1 MENKRTWTNNES
13 EDLIRQLNI
22 ALEASGIGIWQHNLL
37 KNQTRWDEQLQS
49 IYGVPKGPYDVIWLD
64 SLHPDDRDV
73 ANEIFEKAISERSDY
88 ASQFRII
95 RPDGVI
101 RYLRSRAKFFI
112 DGNGEPCFIGAEWDV
127 TDDVL
132 LNQQLALEREA
143 AEQSRSEAKYAAE
156 HDYLTGLMNRR
167 SFDSFFENLCK
178 QDNAQRVSLCH
189 LDIDRFKEINDQFG
203 HSAGDQVLQH
213 VALTLSRS
221 LADDEVAARLGG
233 DEFVILSP
241 SGTSER
247 MKQLV
252 SALRDFLKDPIEVN
266 GRKLIIQ
273 CSMGIATAE
282 GEDLG
287 TLLSR
292 SDIALYEAKRNGRN
306 RYELFS
312 PSLAT
317 VLAAEKINLYELREA
332 LGEGQIIPYYQA
344 QVDAASHRLCGL
356 EALARWNHPSGVR
369 LPAKFLTVAAN
380 HGLIDQIDEAILQQV
395 LIDMQQ
401 WQHDGWD
408 APRVSVNV
416 SATRLADPAL
426 GQKLR
431 KLDLPEGRI
440 SFELIET
447 IVLDNLSDQVQ
458 SNIDM
463 MRELGIEVEIDDLGS
478 GHASLLGLVAL
489 RPDRVKIDRN
499 LILPVVRNA
508 TERRLIG
515 SLVEIARTLDTE
527 VIAEGVE
534 TLDHAAILK
543 DLGVD
548 LLQGYAFGHPESA
561 TAIRH
566 RFDIRQGS

>member
-1 MENKRTWTNNES
+1 MENKRTWTNNEL
-13 EDLIRQLNI
+13 EDLVRQLNI
-22 ALEASGIGIWQHNLL
+22 ALEASGIGIWQHNLR

-49 IYGVPKGPYDVIWLD
+49 IYGVPKGPHDVIWLD
-64 SLHPDDRDV
+64 SLHPEDRDL

-95 RPDGVI
+95 RPDGSI
-101 RYLRSRAKFFI
+101 RHLRSRAKFFL
-112 DGNGEPCFIGAEWDV
+112 DGNDEPCFIGAEWDV

-132 LNQQLALEREA
+132 LTQQLALEREA

-167 SFDSFFENLCK
+167 SFDAFFEDLCK
-178 QDNAQRVSLCH
+178 QSASPKVSLCH
-189 LDIDRFKEINDQFG
+189 LDVDRFKEINDQFG
-203 HSAGDQVLQH
+203 HAAGDQVLRH
-213 VALTLSRS
+213 VALALSRS
-221 LADDEVAARLGG
+221 LNPDEVAARLGG
-233 DEFVILSP
+233 DEFVMLTLDMSP
-241 SGTSER
+241 GR

-252 SALRDFLKDPIEVN
+252 ASLRDFLREPIAIN

-273 CSMGIATAE
+273 CSMGVATAQ

-306 RYELFS
+306 RCELFS
-312 PSLAT
+312 PALAT
-317 VLAAEKINLYELREA
+317 VLSAEKINLYELREA

-344 QVDAASHRLCGL
+344 QVDAGSHELCGL

-380 HGLIDQIDEAILQQV
+380 HGLIDQIDDAILRQV
-395 LIDMQQ
+395 LVDLEQ
-401 WQHDGWD
+401 WRASGWD

-426 GQKLR
+426 GSKLR
-431 KLDLPEGRI
+431 KLELPAGRI

-447 IVLDNLSDQVQ
+447 IVLDNLSEQVQ
-458 SNIDM
+458 SNIDV

-499 LILPVVRNA
+499 LILPVVQRS

-515 SLVEIARTLDTE
+515 SLVEIARTLNTE

-534 TLDHAAILK
+534 TLDHATILR

-548 LLQGYAFGHPESA
+548 LLQGYAFGYPQSA
-561 TAIRH
+561 KETET
-566 RFDIRQGS
+566 RFRAR